1 MGSLFVVLS
10 LIKSLSL
17 GSGFLKGGGGGGD
30 GCLFRTVLT

>member
-17 GSGFLKGGGGGGD
+17 GSGFLGGGGGGD